1 MSLSVTVLKV
11 SFKDLFI
18 ISTEQGIRSNKENYR
33 INFGIETI
41 ARLFTTEKIKKRKID
56 LFSAS
61 TTLNFRNLCFELP
74 ILIFPTIKTRAER
87 RRRKKKKSNRIKNL
101 TTALS
106 HTAIKSSPTVLIS
119 VIGA

>member
-33 INFGIETI
+33 INFGIETV

-56 LFSAS
+56 LFSVS

-87 RRRKKKKSNRIKNL
+87 RRRRKKSNRIKNL

>member
-41 ARLFTTEKIKKRKID
+41 ARLFTMEKIKERSI
-56 LFSAS
+56 FSQ
-61 TTLNFRNLCFELP
+61 LRQ
-74 ILIFPTIKTRAER
+74 R
-87 RRRKKKKSNRIKNL
+87 
-101 TTALS
+101 
-106 HTAIKSSPTVLIS
+106 
-119 VIGA
+119 

>member
-61 TTLNFRNLCFELP
+61 TTLNFRHLCFELP

-87 RRRKKKKSNRIKNL
+87 RRRKKSNRIKNL

>member
-41 ARLFTTEKIKKRKID
+41 ARLFTTEKIKERKID

-87 RRRKKKKSNRIKNL
+87 RRRRKKSNRIKNL